1 MKTRLFLNLTALL
14 FCATA
19 WSQGKVEGIILNEEN
34 EPIVGARI
42 EISGTYY
49 LTFSGN
55 DGKFLFQEVENPQ
68 LILTISSA
76 GFVQQ
81 EVSYQPGKSGYV
93 TYILVRKTSELP
105 GVLVSVSRVSRE
117 PVASS
122 TVSKSTLT
130 RLNFGQDLPLL
141 LETTPSAVSS
151 SDAGAGI
158 GYTGL
163 RIRGVDPTRTNV
175 TINGI
180 PINDAESHGVYWV
193 NMPDFTSSVEN
204 IQIQRG
210 VGTSVN
216 GAAAF
221 GASINIQTDAQAK
234 NAYASLDNSVGSF
247 GTWKSTVKA
256 GTGIID
262 NRFSMDVRLSRI
274 VSDGYLDRASSNLR
288 SFYIGA
294 QYNFAKSVLKANVF
308 SGRETTYQAWEG
320 TPESR
325 INNDVDGM
333 NAYADRNYLTDEQR
347 ANLLNAGRTYNLYTY
362 DNQVDN
368 YGQDHYQLHFIHTFS
383 KKLVMNISGHYT
395 YGAGYYEQYR
405 ADDKL
410 ADYGLPAVIVGTDT
424 ISTSNLIRRKWL
436 KNQFYGAV
444 YSLSYQPIRGLN
456 LIFGGA
462 TNRYDGD
469 HFGEIIWAQYAST
482 SSIRQRYY
490 SDNALKTEFSNYLK
504 ATYSKGKLF
513 YYADAQYRFIQ
524 YNYLGTSEVNGS
536 LVESQETKT
545 FSFFNPKIGI
555 AYTLNA
561 SNKITG
567 SYAVG
572 NREPVRDDFRQPVGG
587 KKPVAEQLHDLE
599 VGYTYSRSKVLAKA
613 NFYWMNYKNQL
624 ILTGQLN
631 DVGGYTRTNVDQSY
645 RLGIELE
652 AGYKITNKLDVA
664 ANLTLSQNKVV
675 AFNEYVDDY
684 DNGGQQVIAHSNTDL
699 AFSPNAI
706 AALVVQYEPIKGLEA
721 SWTTK
726 YVGKQYLDNTSDET
740 RKIDQYIVN
749 NLGIN
754 YTIPTKQLKQLKVGV
769 MINNIFNYQYQN
781 NGYTFSY
788 RYGGSTTTENFYYP
802 QAGRNF
808 LVRLTINF

>member
-1 MKTRLFLNLTALL
+1 MFLNLTALFL
-14 FCATA
+14 CAAA
-19 WSQGKVEGIILNEEN
+19 WSQGKIEGLVLNEEK

-42 EISGTYY
+42 EIPGTYY
-49 LTFSGN
+49 LAFSGN
-55 DGKFLFQEVENPQ
+55 DGKFLFPNVNLPVVNM
-68 LILTISSA
+68 LISYA
-76 GFVQQ
+76 GF
-81 EVSYQPGKSGYV
+81 ETYEATYQPGKSSLGTFV
-93 TYILVRKTSELP
+93 LIRKTAQLTE
-105 GVLVSVSRVSRE
+105 VVVSVSRVTRE

-122 TVSKSTLT
+122 TVSKATLT

-141 LETTPSAVSS
+141 LETSPSAVSS

-193 NMPDFTSSVEN
+193 NMPDFASSVEN

-221 GASINIQTDAQAK
+221 GASINIQTDALAK
-234 NAYASLDNSVGSF
+234 ESYATLDNSVGSF

-256 GTGIID
+256 GTGLID

-274 VSDGYLDRASSNLR
+274 VSDGYLDRAASNLR

-325 INNDVDGM
+325 IKNDVAGM
-333 NAYADRNYLTDEQR
+333 NAFADRNYLTDEQR
-347 ANLLNAGRTYNLYTY
+347 ENLLNAGRTYNLYTY

-368 YGQDHYQLHFIHTFS
+368 YGQDHYQLHFIHTFN
-383 KKLVMNISGHYT
+383 KKLIMNISGHYT

-405 ADDKL
+405 ADDAL
-410 ADYGLPAVIVGTDT
+410 SDYGLPAVVVGSDT
-424 ISTSNLIRRKWL
+424 IATSNLIRRKWL

-444 YSLSYQPIRGLN
+444 YSLSYQPISGLN
-456 LIFGGA
+456 ITFGGA
-462 TNRYDGD
+462 ANRYDGD
-469 HFGEIIWAQYAST
+469 HYGEIIWAQYAST
-482 SSIRQRYY
+482 SNIRQRYY
-490 SDNALKTEFSNYLK
+490 ADNALKTEFSNYLK
-504 ATYSKGKLF
+504 ATYSKGKFF
-513 YYADAQYRFIQ
+513 YYADAQYRFIN
-524 YNYLGTSEVNGS
+524 YNYLGTSEVNGA
-536 LVESQETKT
+536 LVESQETTT
-545 FSFFNPKIGI
+545 FSFFNPKVGL
-555 AYTLNA
+555 AYTVNS
-561 SNKITG
+561 SNKLTG

-599 VGYTYSRSKVLAKA
+599 LGYTYSRSKVMTKV
-613 NFYWMNYKNQL
+613 NMYWMNYKNQL

-631 DVGGYTRTNVDQSY
+631 DVGGYTRTNVAKSY
-645 RLGIELE
+645 RLGVELE
-652 AGYKITNKLDVA
+652 AGYKITQTLDVA
-664 ANLTLSQNKVV
+664 ANLTVSQNKVV

-684 DNGGQQVIAHSNTDL
+684 DNGGQLVIPHSNTDL
-699 AFSPNAI
+699 AFSPNVI
-706 AALVVQYEPIKGLEA
+706 AALILQWSPIKGLEA
-721 SWTTK
+721 SWTAK

-740 RKIDQYIVN
+740 RKIDQYLTN
-749 NLGIN
+749 NLGVS
-754 YTIPTKQLKQLKVGV
+754 YTLPTSRMKQLKVGV
-769 MINNIFNYQYQN
+769 LVNNLFNYTYEN
-781 NGYTFSY
+781 NGYTYSY
-788 RYGGSTTTENFYYP
+788 LYGGSTTTENFYYP

-808 LVRLTINF
+808 LVRLTCNF